1 MKIFKAIGSGCT
13 RALRSWKGVLIIWF
27 LLFILI
33 SLVALPMKGVM
44 KAGFGSSMITEKF
57 ADGFNLEAFSDLG
70 ATFRSLI
77 QYFSTGLLILIFLG
91 IVMNAFL
98 TGGLFNSLKE
108 VGKKFQVSEFFR
120 TSAKYFWSFL
130 GITLII
136 SAIIVMLSLFIFI
149 IPVSF
154 AIQSNSIPESAP
166 YIIGGI
172 TISFSLLLTIIL
184 LLVADYA
191 RAWQAAHEKPACF
204 KAIGFGFSR
213 TFKKFRSSF
222 PMMILIVTIQ
232 VIFSW
237 LIIIITGLWRPVT
250 GGGVFLLFI
259 FSQVLFIVKI
269 MLKTWRYGSVTA
281 LKEVNDPA
289 THISENVN
297 VNI

>member
-27 LLFILI
+27 LSLILV

-44 KAGFGSSMITEKF
+44 KEGFGSSMITEKF

-70 ATFRSLI
+70 ATARNLV
-77 QYFSTGLLILIFLG
+77 QYFSSGLLILIIFSIL
-91 IVMNAFL
+91 INAFL
-98 TGGLFNSLKE
+98 TGGLFSSLKGSE
-108 VGKKFQVSEFFR
+108 TKFRVSEFFR

-130 GITLII
+130 VITLII
-136 SAIIVMLSLFIFI
+136 SAIIVMLSLFIVV

-154 AIQSNSIPESAP
+154 AIQSNTAPESAP

-172 TISFSLLLTIIL
+172 TITFFILLTVIL
-184 LLVADYA
+184 LLVADYS
-191 RAWQAAHEKPACF
+191 RAWQAAREKPACF

-213 TFKKFRSSF
+213 TIKKLRSSF
-222 PMMILIVTIQ
+222 PMMILIVAIQ
-232 VIFSW
+232 LIYSW
-237 LIIIITGLWRPVT
+237 IIIIITGLWRPVS

-269 MLKTWRYGSVTA
+269 VLKTWRYGSVTA
-281 LKEVNDPA
+281 LKEVNDPI
-289 THISENVN
+289 THISDNAN